1 MKNNL
6 LSDRLVYTG
15 ESQTPTHFHLC
26 SYTPSSIDEAEEV
39 EFAKMSE
46 QLSNKDRINW
56 LQVYG
61 LKHTNIIQDICNFYE
76 IDFLTLQDLLNAN
89 HPTKI
94 EEHEKYT
101 VFILKLFNKNEGQ
114 ELVAQQLCLIQGA
127 NFLLSFFE
135 EETVFFD
142 DVVCAL
148 RNDIL
153 HIRNKQTD
161 YLLSVLLNSVIA
173 NYRQMILSI
182 DEQLEDIEELLLTY
196 TAKRDIGIEIQ
207 TLRRQYMMM
216 KKALLPLREQYLN
229 LIHSENPLLHKANRA
244 FFNDVNDHLQF
255 VLQTIDICRETLASL
270 VDLYLS
276 NNDLRMNDIMKR
288 LTIVSTIF
296 IPLTFLVGI
305 WGMNFDVMPEL
316 HWKHGYLYAWLVM
329 AVLAFASY
337 IFFRKKRW

>member
-6 LSDRLVYTG
+6 LSDRLIYTG

-26 SYTPSSIDEAEEV
+26 SYTPASVTEVEEA

-46 QLSNKDRINW
+46 LLSNKERISW
-56 LQVYG
+56 LQVHG
-61 LKHTNIIQDICNFYE
+61 LKHTDTIREICSFFD
-76 IDFLTLQDLLNAN
+76 IDFLTLQDVLNTN

-94 EEHEKYT
+94 EEHERYT
-101 VFILKLFNKNEGQ
+101 VFILKLFHKNEEE
-114 ELVAQQLCLIQGA
+114 ELEEQQLCLIQGT

-135 EETVFFD
+135 KETTFFD
-142 DVVCAL
+142 DVASAL

-153 HIRNKQTD
+153 RIRGKQTD
-161 YLLSVLLNSVIA
+161 YLLSVLLNSVVA
-173 NYRQMILSI
+173 NYRQTILAI

-196 TAKRDIGIEIQ
+196 TARRNIGAEIQ

-229 LIHSENPLLHKANRA
+229 LIHSDNPLLHKVNRA
-244 FFNDVNDHLQF
+244 YFNDVNDHLQF
-255 VLQTIDICRETLASL
+255 VLQTVDICRETLASL

-288 LTIVSTIF
+288 LTIISTIF

-305 WGMNFDVMPEL
+305 WGMNFRGMPEL
-316 HWKHGYLYAWLVM
+316 NWKYGYLYAWLLM
-329 AVLAFASY
+329 GAIAFASY
-337 IFFRKKRW
+337 LYFRKKRW